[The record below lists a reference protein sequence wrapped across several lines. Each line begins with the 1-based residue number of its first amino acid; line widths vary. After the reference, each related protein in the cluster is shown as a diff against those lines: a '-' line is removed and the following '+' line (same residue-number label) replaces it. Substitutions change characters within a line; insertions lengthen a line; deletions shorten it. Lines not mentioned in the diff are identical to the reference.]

1 MDVIKRD
8 GRKEPFNVEK
18 IINAVKKAY
27 LASELEMSEEV
38 ENALRT
44 LFTVGDT
51 IDIEEIQDKVEE
63 ILMQDNPVFLSK

>member
-1 MDVIKRD
+1 MEVIKRD

-27 LASELEMSEEV
+27 SASELEMSEEV
-38 ENALRT
+38 ENTLRT

-51 IDIEEIQDKVEE
+51 IV
-63 ILMQDNPVFLSK
+63 V